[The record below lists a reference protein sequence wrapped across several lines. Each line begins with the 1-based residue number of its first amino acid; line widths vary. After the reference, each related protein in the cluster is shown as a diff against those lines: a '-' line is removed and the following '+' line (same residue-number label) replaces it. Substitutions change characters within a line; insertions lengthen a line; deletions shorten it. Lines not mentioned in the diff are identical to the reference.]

1 MDEANAEFRAGESD
15 HSAGLGPAPRQWRS
29 RGMAT
34 KRKAGFRKTAWTI
47 NKQTWEEFL
56 AKPTLTLSAATAYYA
71 AFSLAPLLVLTGA
84 VAALVFG
91 KEAVQQEVTR
101 QLQAFLGPNSAQLL
115 QSMMNAQFRGGSLML
130 TVVGVV
136 ALVVGATGVFS
147 QLQASLNTIWDV
159 KAKPGRDTWL
169 FVLHR
174 ALSLAMV
181 LAMGFLLLVSM
192 VLSTIVDAFT
202 HYLGNAMSLSEWIA
216 PVFYNMVAFIVVA
229 GLFPLVFKI
238 LPDVKI
244 QWRDVLAG
252 SIGTALLFMA
262 GKYLLSLYLSH
273 QITASAYGAGSAFI
287 GILLYVYYASMIFYL
302 GAEFTKV
309 YAKHRGSE
317 LELSS
322 YAVPKTAS

>member
-1 MDEANAEFRAGESD
+1 MK
-15 HSAGLGPAPRQWRS
+15 L
-29 RGMAT
+29 
-34 KRKAGFRKTAWTI
+34 KAGFRKTAWKITR
-47 NKQTWEEFL
+47 QSWEEFL

-71 AFSLAPLLVLTGA
+71 AFSLAPLLVLA
-84 VAALVFG
+84 VALAALVFG
-91 KEAVQQEVTR
+91 KEPVQQEVAR
-101 QLQAFLGPNSAQLL
+101 QLQEFLGPKSAQLL
-115 QSMMNAQFRGGSLML
+115 QSMMSAQFRGGGLTV
-130 TVVGVV
+130 TVVGAV

-181 LAMGFLLLVSM
+181 LAMGFLLLVSL
-192 VLSTIVDAFT
+192 VLSTLVNACT
-202 HYLGNAMSLSEWIA
+202 HYLGNVISLSEWIA
-216 PVFYNMVAFIVVA
+216 PLFYNLVSFIVVS
-229 GLFPLVFKI
+229 GLFALLFKV
-238 LPDVKI
+238 LPDVRL
-244 QWRDVLAG
+244 QWRDVLEG

-273 QITASAYGAGSAFI
+273 EISASAYGAGSAFM
-287 GILLYVYYASMIFYL
+287 GILLYVYYASLIFYV

-309 YAKHRGSE
+309 YAKHRGAE